1 MSIFLACFVVFPPLT
16 VGSYFQPSPVVK
28 HPSASPSTMPFLAGS
43 VIFPPLT
50 IGSYFQPLPDD
61 KPMSGRISNDSPV
74 TSRRLAYRL
83 YRVQRAATPLYM
95 HLELFP
101 MWQEET
107 SFRPRSVL
115 GIFLRIWVFLHKV
128 PIGTCS
134 KHFVAPSQK
143 NSDFFTKG
151 IIYY

>member
-1 MSIFLACFVVFPPLT
+1 MSIFLAGSVVFSPFT
-16 VGSYFQPSPVVK
+16 VGSYFQPLPGVK
-28 HPSASPSTMPFLAGS
+28 HPSACLSLMPFLAGS
-43 VIFPPLT
+43 VVFPPLT
-50 IGSYFQPLPDD
+50 IGSYFQPLPGSYFQPLPDD
-61 KPMSGRISNDSPV
+61 KPTSGPLSNDCPV

-83 YRVQRAATPLYM
+83 YRVQRAAPPLYM

-115 GIFLRIWVFLHKV
+115 GIFLRIRVFLNKV

-134 KHFVAPSQK
+134 QHFVAPSQK
-143 NSDFFTKG
+143 N
-151 IIYY
+151 